1 MRLLRRNALGVYAV
15 YAAAIASGLI
25 VTPIVVRT
33 LGQQAFGVWT
43 FIGGIT
49 IYLSVLDL
57 GVGPAI
63 VRFAAEARGR
73 GESDDLNAIA
83 SSGLAMYAAIGLVTL
98 PIGVALAWLVPW
110 LGHAPAGLVW
120 DARVATLLVVL
131 SLALRFPLGL
141 FNNLL
146 VARQRWDLQNLGGF
160 VGTAL
165 YAILV
170 AALLPTVG
178 GGIVLLAALT
188 LGTSLVRLT
197 LPLLWLK
204 RELPELRVRRRF
216 VTRARVRELTT
227 FSSSNFLVHVSQ
239 KIVFSTDV
247 IVVGIVLGAA
257 SAGVY
262 GVPAKLFGLVFGIG
276 TAVTSLMF
284 PAFAELEGADARD
297 RQRRL
302 LLSGLRAGTALML
315 ILALPLLL
323 IPDLLISAWLR
334 EPGYGGSYAVMAI
347 LAGVLLV
354 HQPIYVLTQFLIAR
368 ARQRQAAWASIV
380 ATGANLALSFLLA
393 WTWGIQGVAVSTLV
407 TDLLLFAWIIPR
419 YAAPAASTTSAALL
433 RAILRPV
440 LPAAAVAAVVL
451 VALARAWHPDSL
463 VALAPLGALWAVTA
477 IAAIWWFGFSEDER
491 RRLGV
496 ELRHGRATA
505 PAAAV
510 DV

>member
-1 MRLLRRNALGVYAV
+1 MRLLRRNALGLYAV
-15 YAAAIASGLI
+15 YAAAIASGLV

-63 VRFAAEARGR
+63 VRFGAEARGR
-73 GESDDLNAIA
+73 GATDDLNAIA

-110 LGHAPAGLVW
+110 LGHVPADLVW
-120 DARVATLLVVL
+120 DARVATLLIVL

-146 VARQRWDLQNLGGF
+146 VAQQRWDYANYANFLGT
-160 VGTAL
+160 VL
-165 YAILV
+165 YAVLV

-188 LGTSLVRLT
+188 LGTALVRQT
-197 LPLLWLK
+197 LPLFWLK
-204 RELPELRVRRRF
+204 RELPELRVRRRL
-216 VTRARVRELTT
+216 VTRARIRQLTAV
-227 FSSSNFLVHVSQ
+227 SWSNFLLHVSQ

-276 TAVTSLMF
+276 TAATALMY
-284 PAFAELEGADARD
+284 PAFAELEGADQPD

-302 LLSGLRAGTALML
+302 LLSGLRAGSALML

-334 EPGYGGSYAVMAI
+334 EPGYGGSYAVMSI
-347 LAGVLLV
+347 LAAVLVV
-354 HQPIYVLTQFLIAR
+354 HQPLFVLSQFLVAR
-368 ARQRQAAWASIV
+368 ARQRQLAWATIV
-380 ATGANLALSFLLA
+380 STTANLMLSVLLA
-393 WTWGIQGVAVSTLV
+393 WTWGIQGVAVATLV
-407 TDLLLFAWIIPR
+407 TDLFLLAWIVPR
-419 YAAPAASTTSAALL
+419 YAAPAAGTTVNALL
-433 RAILRPV
+433 WAMARPV
-440 LPAAAVAAVVL
+440 LPAAAAGAIVL
-451 VALARAWHPDSL
+451 VAIARVWRPDTLLAL
-463 VALAPLGALWAVTA
+463 TPLGVLWVVTA
-477 IAAIWWFGFSEDER
+477 AVAIWWFGFADDER
-491 RRLGV
+491 RWLEL
-496 ELRHGRATA
+496 ELRRGGVRS
-505 PAAAV
+505 AAAV